1 MIPLHKASRGLLEL
15 LRARTLGRN
24 PDVLS
29 STVMPSIESTGFY
42 GADLQVVA
50 TQVSAAGAMT
60 RTLDG
65 VAANMG
71 RLFSASATI
80 VVGAAAGTQIRLEF
94 LYRPSAA
101 FSFIPLAST
110 VITAPVAAAVYRCAV
125 LLPEPL
131 IFLPG
136 AEFRAG
142 SAGDA
147 AGADHVL
154 QRAEFFENY
163 AI

>member
-24 PDVLS
+24 PDELS
-29 STVMPSIESTGFY
+29 SVVTPTIDSTGYY
-42 GADLQVVA
+42 GCDLQVSA
-50 TQVSAAGAMT
+50 LQVSAAGAMT

-65 VAANMG
+65 VATNAG
-71 RLFSASATI
+71 RLFSVSATI
-80 VVGAAAGTQIRLEF
+80 VVGAAAGTQIRLEY

-110 VITAPVAAAVYRCAV
+110 VITAPVAAAVYRCAA
-125 LLPEPL
+125 LLPSPI

-142 SAGDA
+142 TAGDA
-147 AGADHVL
+147 GGADHVI
-154 QRAEFFENY
+154 QRQEFFENY